1 MSEERKDYTGID
13 LDAIAGRLRNVTTA
27 DLRYAGRGSIDV
39 LLRTEQD
46 GTETWARY
54 LEVFGPNVAG
64 SYKDPAPLDAESDFF
79 MHAREDVAMLIDG
92 VRQLARVRTGALAEI
107 QSLSGAMR
115 ADNWRLQNAGQ
126 RVGIIAG
133 CDTPDQMAEEI
144 LKLRADIE
152 RIGAER
158 DQMEAAN
165 KQQADEI
172 SRLNAI
178 IAGMAS
184 LPATSEPR
192 S

>member
-1 MSEERKDYTGID
+1 
-13 LDAIAGRLRNVTTA
+13 
-27 DLRYAGRGSIDV
+27 
-39 LLRTEQD
+39 
-46 GTETWARY
+46 
-54 LEVFGPNVAG
+54 
-64 SYKDPAPLDAESDFF
+64 
-79 MHAREDVAMLIDG
+79 
-92 VRQLARVRTGALAEI
+92 
-107 QSLSGAMR
+107 MR